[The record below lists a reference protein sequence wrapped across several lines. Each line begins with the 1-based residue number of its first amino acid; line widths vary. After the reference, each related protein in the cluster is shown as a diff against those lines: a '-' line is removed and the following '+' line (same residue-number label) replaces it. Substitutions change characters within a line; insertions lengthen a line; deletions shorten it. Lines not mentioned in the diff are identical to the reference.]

1 MAHQFIFRR
10 ITKMLQVNE
19 EKMLKDYADLV
30 KKQEEN
36 LAKIEVD
43 AKAYAA
49 THGYDEDK
57 TARFVEFTQGIEG
70 NGLSDEENKKLEI
83 LGSYIDEVE
92 DPVEAPVEG
101 EDSAEVSTSAGATI
115 NVL

>member
-1 MAHQFIFRR
+1 
-10 ITKMLQVNE
+10 MLQVNE

-83 LGSYIDEVE
+83 LGSYIEEVAE
-92 DPVEAPVEG
+92 EEVAEATPVDGLNAA
-101 EDSAEVSTSAGATI
+101 SVSVN
-115 NVL
+115 NV